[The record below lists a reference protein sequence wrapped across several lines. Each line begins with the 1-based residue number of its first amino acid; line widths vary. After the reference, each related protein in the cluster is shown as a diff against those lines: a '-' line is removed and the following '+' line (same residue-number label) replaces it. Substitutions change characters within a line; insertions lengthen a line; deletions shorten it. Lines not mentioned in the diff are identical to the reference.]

1 MTELA
6 NRIAYGTA
14 LAELGKQNSKIV
26 VLDADL
32 AKATQT
38 DKFADLFRDRFFD
51 MGIAEQ
57 NMMGVAAGLATTGL
71 VPFVST
77 FAVFASMRAVEQFRN
92 MIAYPNLNVKVVVT
106 HGGTENGGDGASHQ
120 SVEDIAI
127 MRSIPNT
134 TVVIPSDPKSTVKAI
149 KAVAEHDGPTY
160 VRLGRLP
167 TPYIYDDNFQ
177 FTIGEAVELA
187 KGNDVTIIAVGNM
200 VEKALKAQKILLGK
214 QIEARVI
221 DLLTVKPLD
230 TKMILAAAKETK
242 GIITVEDH
250 SIIGGIGSAVSE
262 YLSEVYPTRVWRI
275 GLQDT
280 FGDCGDPEVLQ
291 EHFGLTVA
299 NIVDKAIKIVEG

>member
-14 LAELGKQNSKIV
+14 LAQLGKQNSKVV

-38 DKFADLFRDRFFD
+38 DKFADLHSERFFD

-57 NMMGVAAGLATTGL
+57 NMMGVAAGLATTGFI
-71 VPFVST
+71 PFVST

-92 MIAYPNLNVKVVVT
+92 MIAYPNLNVKIVVT

-134 TVVIPSDPKSTVKAI
+134 TVIIPSDPISTMKAI
-149 KAVAEHDGPTY
+149 KAVAEHHGPSY

-167 TPYIYDDNFQ
+167 TPYIYDDDFQ
-177 FTIGEAVELA
+177 FTIGKAVELT

-200 VEKALKAQKILLGK
+200 VERALRAQKILLEEN
-214 QIEARVI
+214 IEARVI

-230 TKMILAAAKETK
+230 TKMVLAAAKETK

-262 YLSEVYPTRVWRI
+262 YLSEVHPTKVLRI

-280 FGDCGDPEVLQ
+280 FGDCGDPGVLQ

-299 NIVDKAIKIVEG
+299 NIVEAAKRLMEG

>member
-1 MTELA
+1 MTKIA
-6 NRIAYGTA
+6 NRVAYGTA
-14 LAELGKQNSKIV
+14 LANIGKRNPKVV

-38 DKFADLFRDRFFD
+38 DKFADLFPERFFD

-71 VPFVST
+71 IPFVST

-106 HGGTENGGDGASHQ
+106 HAGTENGGDGASHQ

-127 MRSIPNT
+127 MRSIPST
-134 TVVIPSDPKSTVKAI
+134 KVIIPSDPISTAKAI
-149 KAVAEHDGPTY
+149 ETIAEDDGPTY

-167 TPYIYDDNFQ
+167 TPYIYDDSFE
-177 FTIGEAVELA
+177 FTIGKAVQLTEGDDL
-187 KGNDVTIIAVGNM
+187 TIIAVGNM
-200 VEKALKAQKILLGK
+200 VEKALQAQKILLDGNI
-214 QIEARVI
+214 QARVI

-230 TKMILAAAKETK
+230 TEMILSAAEETR

-250 SIIGGIGSAVSE
+250 NIIGGIGSAVSE
-262 YLSEVYPTRVWRI
+262 YLSEVRPTKVFRI
-275 GLQDT
+275 GVQDC
-280 FGDCGDPEVLQ
+280 FGDCGDPQVLQ

-299 NIVDKAIKIVEG
+299 NIVEKARKLMEA